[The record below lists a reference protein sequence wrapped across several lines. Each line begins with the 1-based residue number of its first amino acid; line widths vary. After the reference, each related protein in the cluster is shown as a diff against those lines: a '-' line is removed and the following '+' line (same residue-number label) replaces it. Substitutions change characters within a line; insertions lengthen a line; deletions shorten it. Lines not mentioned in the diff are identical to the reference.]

1 VLVIWAMQG
10 GALRA
15 AHAHAPGDPTLR
27 DALDQVADQPHPVP
41 PALTPDVAPALAP
54 PAPAVSSPPPPATAP
69 PHDWNATTVRRLAA
83 WANGTRDAASA
94 AEVNLLIQ
102 ELRRPVALIISGA
115 ASLGSYQGGFLYY
128 YLRHLMGARLLAER
142 VERAV
147 RAEAAVAGTAPEPP
161 WFTASEGSPLRLITG
176 ASSGSINAF
185 IAAMASCQAPVRHP
199 RDSLFFR
206 TWFPVGGAALTTSAE
221 VQPDG
226 LFSTQPIR
234 AAVARMQEAW
244 NQGAWAPDRTCAVD
258 VGLSAT
264 RIRSRAV
271 APLVGTN
278 LTLPHQTEQLMFTMH
293 GAPGQI
299 PTIQDFVPEAGAP
312 DKALFHQLFRLIA
325 PSDRPLAVAD
335 ITNILWASSA
345 FSFAFPPHRLTLTP
359 GDSSPPDDGDYT
371 DGGVFDNRPAGLAVH
386 MQRWRLGVAG
396 EVASHTRY
404 VVQDP
409 DVTAWRPSR
418 PAAVAPPAPG
428 APKLFLDT
436 WAPFAGDFLDSAFT
450 AELMDAIAREPT
462 LQAGIEIPPR
472 RMPVAGGY
480 LMEFLAFAERDF
492 RVFDFFSGMVDA
504 WLHLAGSSLAFQVMA
519 ATGETP
525 TFDDQAPEFD
535 CLLAWRAH
543 QLVGGAG
550 ATAPDDACAAVGR
563 EAVDPVLRDNLP
575 ALVHASTVALAWS
588 TRPAPHAGDASDEEV
603 FLRALGDRPAT
614 PGRAPYRFRD
624 LTYRGKPATAQTV
637 TLAIRD
643 VMQELIE
650 RATFQQD
657 GAGRFVVG
665 AVGKALAN
673 LYAYRP
679 PSVFAGMGLS
689 TDRGL
694 ELQGG
699 LRLPWT
705 GWWPPVLDLRL
716 DAVLRLLDLHMT
728 VIDQPPERQHLL
740 AFTYMAAAHV
750 TNEWQLQRWF
760 PQLQTA
766 LQLHTGV
773 GWAVESL
780 QTFNGPLLWRH
791 GPELIAGA
799 SLLQRVTL
807 EVSATFFQ
815 DDCAGNNHCAHASS
829 PIADRPTP
837 LVDGDFALRV
847 ALGYRF
853 YLN

>member
-1 VLVIWAMQG
+1 MPLLVIWATQG
-10 GALRA
+10 AGSRA
-15 AHAHAPGDPTLR
+15 VRAHARGDATLQS
-27 DALDQVADQPHPVP
+27 ALERQADQPHPGQA
-41 PALTPDVAPALAP
+41 ALTAGAPGTTTT
-54 PAPAVSSPPPPATAP
+54 PPPPAWTAE
-69 PHDWNATTVRRLAA
+69 TVRRLAA
-83 WANGTRDAASA
+83 WARGSRDAASA
-94 AEVNLLIQ
+94 GEVALLTQ

-128 YLRHLMGARLLAER
+128 YLRHLMGARRLAEH
-142 VERAV
+142 
-147 RAEAAVAGTAPEPP
+147 AEAAARAPAAGAAETTAVPP
-161 WFTASEGSPLRLITG
+161 WFDTGEGSPLRLVTG

-185 IAAMASCQAPVRHP
+185 IAAMASCQVPVRHP

-206 TWFPVGGAALTTSAE
+206 TWIPVGGAALTASAE

-226 LFSTQPIR
+226 LFSTRPIR
-234 AAVARMQEAW
+234 ESVGRVQEAW
-244 NQGAWAPDRTCAVD
+244 NQGSWAPDRTCAVD

-264 RIRSRAV
+264 RTRSRAV
-271 APLVGTN
+271 APLEGTN
-278 LTLPHQTEQLMFTMH
+278 LSLPRQTEQLMFTLR
-293 GAPGQI
+293 GATGQ
-299 PTIQDFVPEAGAP
+299 PPVIQDFVPRAQAP
-312 DKALFHQLFRLIA
+312 DEALFRKLFPRIG

-345 FSFAFPPHRLTLTP
+345 FSFAFPPHHLSLTGADKP
-359 GDSSPPDDGDYT
+359 APDEGDYT
-371 DGGVFDNRPAGLAVH
+371 DGGVFDNRPAGLAVR
-386 MQRWRLGVAG
+386 MQRWRLGVPE
-396 EVASHTRY
+396 EVASRTRY

-409 DVTAWRPSR
+409 DVIAWRPSR
-418 PAAVAPPAPG
+418 PAAVPRPTSAGTAAAAAAPR
-428 APKLFLDT
+428 LFLET
-436 WAPFAGDFLDSAFT
+436 WAPFATDFLDTAFT

-472 RMPVAGGY
+472 RVPVAGGY
-480 LMEFLAFAERDF
+480 LMEFLAFAEQDF

-504 WLHLAGSSLAFQVMA
+504 WVHLASSSLAFQVLA
-519 ATGETP
+519 ALGESP

-535 CLLAWRAH
+535 CLLAWRTH
-543 QLVGGAG
+543 RLVGGPDAL
-550 ATAPDDACAAVGR
+550 APADACAAVGQR
-563 EAVDPVLRDNLP
+563 QGDPVLRDNLV

-588 TRPAPHAGDASDEEV
+588 TRPNPQAEEASDEQV
-603 FLRALGDRPAT
+603 FLRALGDPPAS

-624 LTYRGKPATAQTV
+624 LTYRGSPATARTV

-650 RATFQQD
+650 RATFQQTD

-679 PSVFAGMGLS
+679 PSVFAGMALS
-689 TDRGL
+689 TERGL

-699 LRLPWT
+699 LRLPFT

-728 VIDQPPERQHLL
+728 VIDEPPERQHLL
-740 AFTYMAAAHV
+740 AFTYMAAAHL

-766 LQLHTGV
+766 LQLHTGF

-791 GPELIAGA
+791 GPEVIAGA